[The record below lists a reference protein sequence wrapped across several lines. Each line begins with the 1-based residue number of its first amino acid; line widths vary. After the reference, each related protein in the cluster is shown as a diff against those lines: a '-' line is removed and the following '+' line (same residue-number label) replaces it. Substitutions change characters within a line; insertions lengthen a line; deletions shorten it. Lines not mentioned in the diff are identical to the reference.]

1 MILYRII
8 WQKLHIIIS
17 LGLLLTA
24 CGSAQ
29 TPVPTPT
36 ATAEPVATSPV
47 TPTLEPPSFDET
59 PVPTSAAV
67 VLTAAPVNTLDP
79 YLMVSLSSEGSV
91 AAHIWDTLVRLN
103 NNLKLEPGLA
113 ESWQL
118 INDLTWE
125 LKLRSGV
132 TFQNGE
138 AFDAEAVRFSI
149 ERARSMPGSL
159 KTFATDAE
167 LENVEI
173 VDDYTVWL
181 HTEEPVTN
189 LPYYLTSLE
198 ILPPVYYGQ
207 MSPSELALSPVGSGP
222 YRFVERQRD
231 DSIVLEAVPEYWDG
245 PPAIDRLT
253 FKSLAD
259 ASQRLAALAG
269 GQADLVT
276 DLTPAQATA
285 WDPSVGRLETIES
298 TRRMFIGLR
307 AEDGTP
313 LADTRVRQALNY
325 GIDVNAI
332 AESVLGGYGQ
342 RYGSWVNPP
351 NNNPDLAPWPFDI
364 EKARQLLAE
373 AGYSQGF
380 STTLDSPVGR
390 YYQDQA
396 IAQAIVEQLGR
407 LDIEVEVHPYDWP
420 TYVEDYLLPRRTS
433 PLFLLGLS
441 SRANGLEDAS
451 NLSYSFPYNP
461 TGWQNSEFEQ
471 LLKTAHGEFNDQ
483 QLQDWLNQAQVIA
496 YEEAPWIWLWRQYD
510 FYGVNNNLA
519 WQPRADG
526 LIYLYRPVTPT
537 GQASP

>member
-17 LGLLLTA
+17 IGLLLTA

-47 TPTLEPPSFDET
+47 TPTSEPPAFDES

-79 YLMVSLSSEGSV
+79 YLMVLLSSEGSV
-91 AAHIWDTLVRLN
+91 AAHLWDTLVRLN

-167 LENVEI
+167 LDSVEI
-173 VDDYTVWL
+173 VDDYTIWL

-189 LPYYLTSLE
+189 LPYYLSSLE

-207 MSPSELALSPVGSGP
+207 MSPSELALSQVGSGP

-259 ASQRLAALAG
+259 ASQRLAALTA

-276 DLTPAQATA
+276 DLTPAQAAA

-313 LADTRVRQALNY
+313 LADKRVRQALNY

-332 AESVLGGYGQ
+332 AESILGGYGQ

-351 NNNPDLAPWPFDI
+351 NNNADLAPWPFDI
-364 EKARQLLAE
+364 EKARQLLTE

-380 STTLDSPVGR
+380 STTLDTPVGR

-396 IAQAIVEQLGR
+396 IAQAIVEQLDR
-407 LDIEVEVHPYDWP
+407 LNIKVEVHSYDWP

-461 TGWQNSEFEQ
+461 TGWQNREFEQ
-471 LLKTAHGEFNDQ
+471 LLKKAHGEFNDQ